1 MDVIAETDQRLQH
14 DGVALWVA
22 GLPTRAL
29 AKARRTAAWAT
40 WVAAGK
46 LHPSADAAVAAH
58 DGPET
63 STERAP

>member
-1 MDVIAETDQRLQH
+1 VIAETDQRLQH

-29 AKARRTAAWAT
+29 AKARRTAA
-40 WVAAGK
+40 
-46 LHPSADAAVAAH
+46 AH